1 MDRVILR
8 PPREACFDQDPR
20 GMTNRRN
27 RLPAVKEIF
36 DENDGVLTGA
46 QQIGIDLAAWD
57 D

>member
-1 MDRVILR
+1 MVRGYLAA
-8 PPREACFDQDPR
+8 PGEACFDQDPR

-27 RLPAVKEIF
+27 RLPAVIEIF
-36 DENDGVLTGA
+36 DENDGVLIGA

>member
-1 MDRVILR
+1 
-8 PPREACFDQDPR
+8 
-20 GMTNRRN
+20 MTNRRN